1 MTDETKRLVLQM
13 SAGTLLG
20 ELLLGV
26 IGFFMGPVL
35 GWTRLSIF
43 LGLAV
48 GWLCAEAMLLHMAVI
63 TERALE
69 SGNAAYANKMT
80 VIHAIGRKLVYIT
93 LLLVIL
99 WKVPQVN
106 VMAVVLGTMALKA
119 GAYLQPF
126 FSDREERSGDAGS
139 APDMSR

>member
-13 SAGTLLG
+13 SAGTFLG
-20 ELLLGV
+20 ELFLGV
-26 IGFFMGPVL
+26 IGFFLGPVL

-48 GWLCAEAMLLHMAVI
+48 GWLCAEAMLLHMAVV
-63 TERALE
+63 TERVLE
-69 SGNAAYANKMT
+69 SQDAAYANKMT
-80 VIHAIGRKLVYIT
+80 VIHSIGRKLVYIA
-93 LLLVIL
+93 LLLAIL

-106 VMAVVLGTMALKA
+106 VMAVVFGTMALKA

-126 FSDREERSGDAGS
+126 LSDRGKRPGDAQS
-139 APDMSR
+139 TPDISR